1 MARREQGRT
10 SSPRGLSTPAL
21 VYLTEAGIEHSVHHF
36 DHDPRSTEF
45 GLEAARALGV
55 DPSSVFK
62 TLVWTVD
69 GRPAIAIA
77 PVTSTVAPKR
87 LATALG
93 GRRAELAPAATAER
107 LSGSVVGAISPVGLR
122 QPAPAA
128 VDASVLDVP
137 RVFISAG
144 RRGLEVSL
152 APADLILATCATV
165 APIASAGSHR

>member
-1 MARREQGRT
+1 MTRNQQGRA
-10 SSPRGLSTPAL
+10 SSARGLSTPAL
-21 VYLTEAGIEHSVHHF
+21 VYLAEAGIEHTVHEF

-45 GLEAARALGV
+45 GLEAAREMGV
-55 DPSSVFK
+55 DPASVFK

-87 LATALG
+87 LAMALG
-93 GRRAELAPAATAER
+93 GRKAELAPAATAER

-122 QPAPAA
+122 QPAPVAI
-128 VDASVLDVP
+128 DTSVLDVP
-137 RVFISAG
+137 RAFISAG

-152 APADLILATCATV
+152 APADLIAATSATV
-165 APIASAGSHR
+165 APIAAAPTHR

>member
-1 MARREQGRT
+1 M
-10 SSPRGLSTPAL
+10 STPAL
-21 VYLTEAGIEHSVHHF
+21 VYLAEAGIEHTVHEF

-45 GLEAARALGV
+45 GLEAAREMGV
-55 DPSSVFK
+55 DPASVFK

-93 GRRAELAPAATAER
+93 GRKAELASAAIAER

-122 QPAPAA
+122 QPAPVAI
-128 VDASVLDVP
+128 DTSVLDVP
-137 RVFISAG
+137 RAFISAG

-152 APADLILATCATV
+152 APADLIGATSATV
-165 APIASAGSHR
+165 APIAAVTRHR

>member
-1 MARREQGRT
+1 MARRESGRA
-10 SSPRGLSTPAL
+10 SSPRGSSTPAL
-21 VYLTEAGIEHSVHHF
+21 VYLVEAGIEHTVHEF

-45 GLEAARALGV
+45 GLEAARELGV

-62 TLVWTVD
+62 TLVWTID

-87 LATALG
+87 LATATG
-93 GRRAELAPAATAER
+93 GRKAELAPSATAER

-122 QPAPAA
+122 QPVP
-128 VDASVLDVP
+128 VVIDISVLDVA

-152 APADLILATCATV
+152 APDDLIAATSATV
-165 APIASAGSHR
+165 APIAAGPSHR

>member
-1 MARREQGRT
+1 MARRESGRA

-21 VYLTEAGIEHSVHHF
+21 VYLTEARIEHTVHEF

-45 GLEAARALGV
+45 GLEASRELGV

-62 TLVWTVD
+62 TLVWNID

-87 LATALG
+87 LATATG
-93 GRRAELAPAATAER
+93 GRKAELAPAATAKR

-122 QPAPAA
+122 QPVP
-128 VDASVLDVP
+128 VVIDVSVLDVP

-152 APADLILATCATV
+152 APADLIVATSATV
-165 APIASAGSHR
+165 APIAAAPSHR